1 MYGAIIGDL
10 AGSIYEYGQIKNISE
25 VKINKLIEDN
35 SFFSDDS
42 ILTIAILDAI
52 LNKGDYSS
60 YIREYINKYSDYK
73 PDFSPYFKSP
83 FSPGMMKWAREVSA
97 TKSCGNGAM
106 MRISPVG
113 YMFDTETDVI
123 SNAYLAT
130 IPTHDSYEAIN
141 SARIIA
147 LMIFYFRNGLSKDLV
162 FNKLNLDI
170 SYKPFTKFNT
180 TCSETL
186 GNCLYAI
193 YNSNSFYDSISK
205 VISMGGDTDTNA
217 CVVGSVSEA
226 IYGIDDDLKE
236 LVYEKLD
243 DDLGK
248 VLRKVKY

>member
-83 FSPGMMKWAREVSA
+83 FSPGMMKWASEVSA
-97 TKSCGNGAM
+97 TKSCGNGAL

-113 YMFDTETDVI
+113 YMFDKETDVI

-217 CVVGSVSEA
+217 CIVGSVSEA

>member
-25 VKINKLIEDN
+25 VTINKLIEDN

-52 LNKGDYSS
+52 LNNGDYSS
-60 YIREYINKYSDYK
+60 YIRKYINKYSEYK
-73 PDFSPYFKSP
+73 PNFSPYFKSP
-83 FSPGMMKWAREVSA
+83 FSPGMMKWAKGSGTA
-97 TKSCGNGAM
+97 NSCGNGAM

-113 YMFDTETDVI
+113 YMFDTESEVI

-141 SARIIA
+141 SARVIA
-147 LMIFYFRNGLSKDLV
+147 LMIFYFRNGLSKDEV
-162 FNKLNLDI
+162 YNKLNLDI

-186 GNCLYAI
+186 CNCLYAI
-193 YNSNSFYDSISK
+193 YNSDSFYDSIRK

-217 CVVGSVSEA
+217 CIVGSVSEA
-226 IYGIDDDLKE
+226 IYGIDDELKE

-248 VLRKVKY
+248 VLRKVK